1 MNNTRGKRQ
10 LKTERNQAVYP
21 VLHMVFWCAYAIIWG
36 YTAVYLGHYGY
47 SSGVVGLVT
56 GAGAVISV
64 LLQPLLAYMVKK
76 GRNLTTGKLLFVLKI
91 IAIAVALW
99 MWGEPSGKWTVA
111 ILFMI
116 LAAIEVT
123 IPSMLSTLAM
133 NHVNSGHRI
142 NYGAARGLGSVAYAL
157 ASFALGYLVKQM
169 EIRWFALL
177 YVVFS
182 LFFLLFCVLF
192 RETPETVGSENS
204 LSALEEQKQMGIMKK
219 YPFLLYF
226 LVGTVLL
233 FMGHNMINIFLVNI
247 IEEVGGNS
255 ENLGVA
261 IAIAATLELPIMAY
275 FNRLA
280 EKIDVRKLLVFSSV
294 CFLVKCILTYLS
306 GNLMMIYL
314 AQTVQ
319 IAAFGLFT
327 PASVHFINVF
337 MKRKDS
343 GIGQAL
349 LGAFSLGLGG
359 ALGNVIGGFVL
370 ERFGASGM
378 LLVTILLSASGLLFI
393 IKSVFSIR

>member
-1 MNNTRGKRQ
+1 MKI
-10 LKTERNQAVYP
+10 ERNQAVYP
-21 VLHMVFWCAYAIIWG
+21 VMHLVFWCAYAIIWG

-47 SSGVVGLVT
+47 SSAVVGLVT

-64 LLQPLLAYMVKK
+64 LLQPVLAYLVKREK
-76 GRNLTTGKLLFVLKI
+76 GLTTGRLLFILKI

-111 ILFMI
+111 ILFLI

-133 NHVNSGHRI
+133 DHVNSGHRI

-157 ASFALGYLVKQM
+157 ASFVLGYLAKQM
-169 EIRWFALL
+169 EIRWFALF
-177 YVVFS
+177 YVGFS
-182 LFFLLFCVLF
+182 LFFLLLCVLF
-192 RETPETVGSENS
+192 REAPETDGNENS
-204 LSALEEQKQMGIMKK
+204 ASVADEQYQMGIMRK

-247 IEEVGGNS
+247 IEGVGGSS

-275 FNRLA
+275 FNRLS
-280 EKIDVRKLLVFSSV
+280 ERIDVRKLLVFSSV

-306 GNLMMIYL
+306 GNLAMIYL
-314 AQTVQ
+314 AQVLQ
-319 IAAFGLFT
+319 IGAFGLFT
-327 PASVHFINVF
+327 PASVHYINVS

-359 ALGNVIGGFVL
+359 ALGNVTGGFVL
-370 ERFGASGM
+370 ERFGAAGM
-378 LLVTILLSASGLLFI
+378 LLVTIVLSAAGLLFI
-393 IKSVFSIR
+393 IGSVCRDKKSGM